1 MKKKTLN
8 ESLPPL
14 QNIAKQYGL
23 NLSFVSDLKIAK
35 AILAQ
40 GYKKPTIENT
50 DEKQN

>member
-23 NLSFVSDLKIAK
+23 NLSFVLI
-35 AILAQ
+35 
-40 GYKKPTIENT
+40 
-50 DEKQN
+50 